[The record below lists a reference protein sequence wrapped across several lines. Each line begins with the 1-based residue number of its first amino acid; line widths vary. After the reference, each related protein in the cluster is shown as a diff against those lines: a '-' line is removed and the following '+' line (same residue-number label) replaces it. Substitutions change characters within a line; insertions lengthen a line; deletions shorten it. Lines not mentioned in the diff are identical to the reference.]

1 MPRALNAFIQKTSF
15 MHAPWTL
22 QRFWCSSAKK
32 LAIFLSFFD
41 AHVCLFMQMAVI
53 HFHKKY
59 QNYVDFILYMPKF
72 CSLFFVLIV
81 YLFWFGIWY
90 TQIVILM
97 LSKIYPFKLCTSVV
111 QLQLHKSIQ
120 TSAGICGRHSA
131 AVCAPQMQYIE
142 IRDPER
148 NGHII

>member
-1 MPRALNAFIQKTSF
+1 
-15 MHAPWTL
+15 
-22 QRFWCSSAKK
+22 
-32 LAIFLSFFD
+32 
-41 AHVCLFMQMAVI
+41 
-53 HFHKKY
+53 
-59 QNYVDFILYMPKF
+59 
-72 CSLFFVLIV
+72 
-81 YLFWFGIWY
+81 
-90 TQIVILM
+90 M

-148 NGHII
+148 NGHIIKKYTTEPCELSQKLQIECKLSIRYALNRDVKQKLT